1 MLFSILQLTTYG
13 DIMGWQVGMLE
24 KGKREE
30 ARIIGTASVTETNIR
45 FFWTYSHIMLLLN

>member
-1 MLFSILQLTTYG
+1 MLFRMLQLTTYG

-30 ARIIGTASVTETNIR
+30 ARIIGI
-45 FFWTYSHIMLLLN
+45 